1 MKTIYL
7 LFGVLMLQQVQA
19 QQQQGRVV
27 YENYRQMQIH
37 IAGGDGMEQQ
47 VPRTRV
53 FKVEVL
59 FGNNQMLRRQ
69 LEDDNATDFP
79 SNENGI
85 QIRMTGE
92 DDVTWCNFSEDRKVE
107 QREFATKQYLVND
120 SIRKLNWKLTGES
133 KNILGYACQQAITTR
148 IGKRMTMS
156 MDNGVMSR
164 KEVVD
169 TSHIVA
175 WFTPAIP
182 VAAGPD
188 FQGQLPGLILQTD
201 INGTPSYKAIEVSPK
216 VDVATIKEPKS
227 GKKVT
232 VDEFNKERDKAM
244 KEMERNRAPMRM
256 RADRAG

>member
-7 LFGVLMLQQVQA
+7 LFGVLLLQQVKA

-27 YENYRQMQIH
+27 YEVYRQMQIH
-37 IAGGDGMEQQ
+37 IAGSDGMEQQ

-53 FKVEVL
+53 FKIEVL

-69 LEDDNATDFP
+69 LEDDHVGDFP

-85 QIRMTGE
+85 QIRIMG
-92 DDVTWCNFSEDRKVE
+92 DDEVTWCNFSEDRKVE
-107 QREFATKQYLVND
+107 QREFATKQYLVGD
-120 SIRKLNWKLTGES
+120 SLRKLNWKLTGES
-133 KNILGYACQQAITTR
+133 KNILGYSCQQAITTR
-148 IGKRMTMS
+148 VGKRMTMS

-164 KEVVD
+164 KEVTD
-169 TSHIVA
+169 TSQIIA

-216 VDVATIKEPKS
+216 VDVETIKEPKS

-244 KEMERNRAPMRM
+244 KEMERNRQPMRM
-256 RADRAG
+256 RAG